1 MVLQDSEQFL
11 AKLQKGGRIQ
21 VPRLVRWKNRLEAG
35 EIFVVKVFNSVSQT
49 FYGRFCMDGRIS
61 IPKNVR
67 EELKIEPGHL
77 LTVRLN
83 PIKRDL

>member
-1 MVLQDSEQFL
+1 MVLQGTEQFL

-21 VPRLVRWKNRLEAG
+21 IPVLIRWKNKLEAG
-35 EIFVVKVFNSVSQT
+35 EVFVVKIFNFVSQT

-61 IPKNVR
+61 VPKIVR

-77 LTVRLN
+77 LTVKLT